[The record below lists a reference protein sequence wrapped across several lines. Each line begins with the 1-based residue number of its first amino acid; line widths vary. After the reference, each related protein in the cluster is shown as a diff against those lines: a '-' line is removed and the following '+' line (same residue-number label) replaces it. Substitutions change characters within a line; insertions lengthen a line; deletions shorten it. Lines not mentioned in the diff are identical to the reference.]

1 MKGTLK
7 HDETEWL
14 VTQEGQDRA
23 FPIHPEQQEDM
34 HVFDTFK
41 QYHVEYNLCF
51 LVEFRLYCVKLSKSS
66 FPKPEIEKTHVNA
79 TSIEIIND
87 DESFYIGQNLDIEV
101 GYENQVMKVYVSQK
115 TNNV

>member
-7 HDETEWL
+7 HNETEWL

-41 QYHVEYNLCF
+41 MYSVEYNLCY
-51 LVEFRLYCVKLSKSS
+51 LVEFRLYCVKLSRSS
-66 FPKPEIEKTHVNA
+66 FPKPEIEKTLINA
-79 TSIEIIND
+79 SSIEIIND
-87 DESFYIGQNLDIEV
+87 DESFYIGNDLVIETATV
-101 GYENQVMKVYVSQK
+101 ENTLKVFVSKKQ
-115 TNNV
+115 